1 MQVSKTVK
9 PTRLLFVRRFVV
21 SVAACLAF
29 AAMALAQEEG
39 HKWSANVGAGFT
51 PLIGALDKRLDNGWH
66 ITFGGGYRVT
76 SHLTLGGQVMY
87 NGLGVS
93 RGVLNEFG
101 VPDGNAHIWAFTAEP
116 KLSLAPGHHF
126 SPYLVGGVGYY
137 RRVVQ
142 FTQPTVAAITV
153 FDPFFFGFF
162 PVLVP
167 ADQVLGTITRDG
179 IGGNGGFG
187 FEVGMPHGVKFYTEA
202 RFHYASTGAIPTRM
216 IPFTIG
222 VRF

>member
-1 MQVSKTVK
+1 MKDCFPFVKRLSVTVATCLVFAGL
-9 PTRLLFVRRFVV
+9 TR
-21 SVAACLAF
+21 
-29 AAMALAQEEG
+29 AQDEG
-39 HKWSANVGAGFT
+39 HKWSANVGGGFT
-51 PLIGALDKRLDNGWH
+51 PLVGTLDRRLDNGWY
-66 ITFGGGYRVT
+66 ITFGGGYRVS
-76 SHLTLGGQVMY
+76 SHFTIGGQVMY

-93 RGVLNEFG
+93 KGVLTEFG

-116 KLSLAPGHHF
+116 KLSLAPHRHF
-126 SPYLVGGVGYY
+126 SPYLIGGVGYY
-137 RRVVQ
+137 RRVVE
-142 FTQPTVAAITV
+142 FTQPTVTAVTV

-167 ADQVLGTITRDG
+167 ADQVLGRITRDG
-179 IGGNGGFG
+179 IGGNAGFG
-187 FEVGMPHGVKFYTEA
+187 FEMGMRGGVKFFTEA